1 VNAINRNRSNSNG
14 EYIFRFSFSSQFLNW
29 IPNLTIRLGRTN
41 NILRVEPMNL
51 SNINGINNSSQQ
63 IPETNV
69 NSNNQNNILFDA
81 SRQNNQNQAENNI
94 NIEN

>member
-1 VNAINRNRSNSNG
+1 
-14 EYIFRFSFSSQFLNW
+14 
-29 IPNLTIRLGRTN
+29 
-41 NILRVEPMNL
+41 MNL